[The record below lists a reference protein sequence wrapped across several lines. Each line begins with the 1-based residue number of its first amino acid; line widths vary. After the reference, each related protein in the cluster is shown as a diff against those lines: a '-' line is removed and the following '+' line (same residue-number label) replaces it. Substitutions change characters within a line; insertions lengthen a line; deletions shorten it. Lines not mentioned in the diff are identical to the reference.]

1 MSDGS
6 VIKVRVPGLHRS
18 NARETMEECE
28 SMMKF
33 LSNRLI
39 AMAANTGMTPPDGV
53 PWYEHVATEVPQLL
67 EEFAE
72 NSFKSILA
80 LRMTDCPEDCE
91 DDYDTEEV

>member
-1 MSDGS
+1 MSNGS
-6 VIKVRVPGLHRS
+6 VIKVYVLRLHRS
-18 NARETMEECE
+18 NARETLEECE

-67 EEFAE
+67 EEFGE
-72 NSFKSILA
+72 NAFKAILA
-80 LRMTDCPEDCE
+80 LRMVEAPEDCE